1 VVWVS
6 HRQHRINA
14 GTHRRKA
21 LKGEGLRFRQR
32 EEKSMLKRF
41 STTLRSGRLVLA
53 LMGALILPVDG
64 KAFVSGGAQGEL
76 GLTTPTI
83 GEASGG
89 QQQRSTPDLPVSEEL
104 TDEDEDL
111 LGLQGGQDPV
121 TSFRRIPG
129 ERAGPPYLRR

>member
-1 VVWVS
+1 
-6 HRQHRINA
+6 
-14 GTHRRKA
+14 
-21 LKGEGLRFRQR
+21 
-32 EEKSMLKRF
+32 
-41 STTLRSGRLVLA
+41 
-53 LMGALILPVDG
+53 MGALILPVDG
-64 KAFVSGGAQGEL
+64 KALASGGAQGEL

-89 QQQRSTPDLPVSEEL
+89 QKQRSTLDLPVSEEL
-104 TDEDEDL
+104 TDEDL